1 MHQRQRAHVE
11 PAPILSL
18 STATEQASYE
28 LTDGVGLHVRFEC
41 QVGVLKVVE
50 GGDRGP
56 QRSPGPLFKSCDIDG
71 HSAGDRPQVAPRLP
85 PSGLAGRH
93 ERVARSRPLR
103 LCQVDRRG
111 DSGAGEEQRLAQ
123 RLSILAARRGQGLS
137 PLSLQGEHS
146 GGATSRRHQ
155 HSPPDGVPTHA
166 PSEEPA
172 RRPCAEPDGPAGYL
186 SHLGGGSPRSNGLT
200 ASTIRSSLPVTRS
213 HSKSVRSPCIVNRAT
228 STTTGGSPLLG
239 ERPPSM

>member
-11 PAPILSL
+11 PVPILSL

-56 QRSPGPLFKSCDIDG
+56 QRRPGPLFKSCDVEG

-93 ERVARSRPLR
+93 ERVARTWPQWLR
-103 LCQVDRRG
+103 QVDRRG
-111 DSGAGEEQRLAQ
+111 DSGAGDDQHLAQ
-123 RLSILAARRGQGLS
+123 RLSILA
-137 PLSLQGEHS
+137 
-146 GGATSRRHQ
+146 T
-155 HSPPDGVPTHA
+155 
-166 PSEEPA
+166 
-172 RRPCAEPDGPAGYL
+172 RPG
-186 SHLGGGSPRSNGLT
+186 
-200 ASTIRSSLPVTRS
+200 
-213 HSKSVRSPCIVNRAT
+213 
-228 STTTGGSPLLG
+228 
-239 ERPPSM
+239 